1 MVKMARA
8 GEAASDCGGGGPA
21 LLVQHVEHRVLL
33 DVNCMVFFGGHATLH
48 AGQASKH
55 VATAAS
61 GIITTSPLI
70 CLLPSSSS
78 SSSGQSR
85 PSVAWPIIVL
95 WMGKILSAEG
105 AMDAAS
111 GRQTASTR
119 PL

>member
-1 MVKMARA
+1 M
-8 GEAASDCGGGGPA
+8 
-21 LLVQHVEHRVLL
+21 LL

-105 AMDAAS
+105 AMDVQLQWMPHQV
-111 GRQTASTR
+111 GRPPPRGPFRNQHGRSR
-119 PL
+119 I